1 MRMILKLAL
10 GFAISKS
17 FLFANE
23 QLVIEFEKNRLE
35 RNPELIVNSIKT
47 FYIKK
52 LDIKGDWS
60 AYILD
65 VNVDLK
71 DKNMIVKD
79 ILFSNGEVVT
89 SELYDINSKKSLQ
102 EQASPDLNNSYYD
115 EKKLIAGTHGA
126 KNSLV
131 VFSDPLCP
139 FCQRYIPELISYVNK
154 NSKNIA
160 LYYYSFPLIQ
170 IHRASLDLSKLIE
183 IAKQSDKNIVEKAY
197 KVNWNRYFDPNS
209 TDSKLILDSF
219 NKELKTNIKLEEL
232 QAEKYHK
239 VIEDEVKMAENLLVN
254 GTPTIYINGKKD
266 SSKEAYKKLK

>member
-10 GFAISKS
+10 VFAISKS

-219 NKELKTNIKLEEL
+219 NKELKTSIKLEEL
-232 QAEKYHK
+232 QVEKYHK

>member
-10 GFAISKS
+10 VFAISKS

>member
-10 GFAISKS
+10 VFAISKS

-89 SELYDINSKKSLQ
+89 SELYDINSNKSLQ

-115 EKKLIAGTHGA
+115 EKKLIAGTHGV

>member
-10 GFAISKS
+10 VFAISKS

-102 EQASPDLNNSYYD
+102 EQASQDLNNSYYD

>member
-1 MRMILKLAL
+1 MRIIIKLAL
-10 GFAISKS
+10 VFAISKS

-52 LDIKGDWS
+52 LDIKGNWS

-71 DKNMIVKD
+71 DKNMSVKD

-102 EQASPDLNNSYYD
+102 EQASPDLNDSYYD
-115 EKKLIAGTHGA
+115 ENKLIAGTHGA

-154 NSKNIA
+154 NSENIA
-160 LYYYSFPLIQ
+160 LYYYSFPLVQ

-183 IAKQSDKNIVEKAY
+183 IAKENDKNIVEKAY

-209 TDSKLILDSF
+209 TDSKVILDSF
-219 NKELKTNIKLEEL
+219 NKELKTNIKVEEL
-232 QAEKYHK
+232 KAEKYHK
-239 VIEDEVKMAENLLVN
+239 IIEKEVKMAENLLVN

-266 SSKEAYKKLK
+266 STKEAYKKLK